1 VRSCRSKASP
11 TITSSSRSNPYA
23 PNHQGSHDSVEDA
36 KAALALFR
44 FKADILDKLGIST
57 DTCNYDYVE
66 KIAKDRR
73 VIVFD
78 KTNLIRGLLSYGI
91 EYEEIKNNSPDAVLE
106 KVHKHVKHGKTD
118 MIFANV
124 QMVPAIDE
132 HSRDPQP
139 QRSLKQQIDQS
150 CESINKKMTEIY
162 KDAQEDTSSLG

>member
-1 VRSCRSKASP
+1 M
-11 TITSSSRSNPYA
+11 
-23 PNHQGSHDSVEDA
+23 EDA

-44 FKADILDKLGIST
+44 FKADILDKLGITT

-78 KTNLIRGLLSYGI
+78 KTSLIRGLLNYGI
-91 EYEEIKNNSPDAVLE
+91 EYEEIKNNSPEVVLE

-124 QMVPAIDE
+124 QMVTPVDE
-132 HSRDPQP
+132 HSKEPQP
-139 QRSLKQQIDQS
+139 QRSLKEQIDLN
-150 CESINKKMTEIY
+150 CEAINRKMAEIY
-162 KDAQEDTSSLG
+162 KDAQEDTSKRQ